1 MKKLLLVVLLTPLFA
16 AGPGPAVLIVW
27 KSDDLKS
34 YEKKL
39 APKMNEHKSANEELA
54 KYASYRIEIVHREG
68 DAEAETHV
76 NNSEVFFIVSGEAT
90 EIVGGTPVGNK
101 TVSPGE
107 IHGSALNGGSRTEL
121 RAGDVLRMPA
131 NVTHRMLVA
140 TGKQITFMVVKEPV
154 N

>member
-1 MKKLLLVVLLTPLFA
+1 MDSESA
-16 AGPGPAVLIVW
+16 SSACSAGPGPAGLIVW

-76 NNSEVFFIVSGEAT
+76 NNSEVFFIVSAKPPKSSAARLSAIRRSLLEKYTARRSMEAA
-90 EIVGGTPVGNK
+90 EPN
-101 TVSPGE
+101 
-107 IHGSALNGGSRTEL
+107 SA
-121 RAGDVLRMPA
+121 PA
-131 NVTHRMLVA
+131 MY
-140 TGKQITFMVVKEPV
+140 
-154 N
+154 